1 MDNRAK
7 DKEAA
12 AAAYDERLKGTFVS
26 VFIIGASILL
36 SWLSIFY
43 FYIDKV

>member
-1 MDNRAK
+1 MDNRTK

-12 AAAYDERLKGTFVS
+12 AYNERLKGTFVS

-36 SWLSIFY
+36 LWLIVFY
-43 FYIDKV
+43 LYITKV